1 MAAPIRVLMICTGNI
16 CRSPT
21 AEVVLQQLAEQAGCG
36 HRLAVASAGTHGYH
50 VGEPPD
56 RRAQAHA
63 RARGYDLSRLRA
75 RKLARDDFDTFDW
88 ILAMD
93 AGHLQ
98 AVRQLR
104 PAGAAVQVA
113 LLLSAA
119 SGGTE
124 RDVPDPYYGDAQDFE
139 HVIDLVEQGCRD
151 WLQHWGLTR

>member
-1 MAAPIRVLMICTGNI
+1 
-16 CRSPT
+16 
-21 AEVVLQQLAEQAGCG
+21 
-36 HRLAVASAGTHGYH
+36 
-50 VGEPPD
+50 
-56 RRAQAHA
+56 
-63 RARGYDLSRLRA
+63 LRA